1 MPQDDDKQD
10 DPKIARLRAALDA
23 ASDKPQS
30 EPEAK
35 ARQASEKKKP
45 TRTRKPRPTVHIDG
59 DGNIVGDGN
68 QIIHTPVV
76 RVRRTI
82 TPPPDAVTP
91 AQKLKL
97 KEALYAWV
105 DAHNTIK
112 VRSRP
117 LTHAAAWSRFYKT
130 FRLTSYAEL
139 PAARFAE
146 ALTWLQQRRA
156 SIDTM
161 KTAPKLDP
169 GWRPRTIGAIHA
181 RCKSHFNGEKVYQ
194 PYAMKKFGVSSLA
207 DLTDEQL
214 ASVKTWLFHKKK
226 QDD

>member
-1 MPQDDDKQD
+1 MTQDDDKQD

-23 ASDKPQS
+23 ASEKPQPKPQS

-35 ARQASEKKKP
+35 ARQAPEQKKP
-45 TRTRKPRPTVHIDG
+45 RRTRKPRPTVHIDG

-82 TPPPDAVTP
+82 TPPPNAVTP
-91 AQKLKL
+91 EQKLKL
-97 KEALYAWV
+97 KEALNAWV

-117 LTHAAAWSRFYKT
+117 LTHAAAWSRFYKA

-146 ALTWLQQRRA
+146 ALTWLQQRRGEIY
-156 SIDTM
+156 SM
-161 KTAPKLDP
+161 KSAPKRDP
-169 GWRPRTIGAIHA
+169 GWRPHTIGAIHT
-181 RCKSHFNGEKVYQ
+181 RCKSHFNGQKVYQ
-194 PYAMKKFGVSSLA
+194 PYRSTSAHRYWP
-207 DLTDEQL
+207 T
-214 ASVKTWLFHKKK
+214 
-226 QDD
+226 

>member
-1 MPQDDDKQD
+1 MPQD

-23 ASDKPQS
+23 ATDQPL
-30 EPEAK
+30 
-35 ARQASEKKKP
+35 AS
-45 TRTRKPRPTVHIDG
+45 VHIQG
-59 DGNIVGDGN
+59 SGNIVGDGN

-82 TPPPDAVTP
+82 TPPPNAVTP

-117 LTHAAAWSRFYKT
+117 LTHAAAWSRFYKA

-139 PAARFAE
+139 PAARFTE

-161 KTAPKLDP
+161 NTGPKLDP
-169 GWRPRTIGAIHA
+169 GWRHRTVGAIHA
-181 RCKSHFNGEKVYQ
+181 RCKSHFNGQKVYQ
-194 PYAMKKFGVSSLA
+194 PYILKLFGASSLA
-207 DLTDEQL
+207 DLTDEQI
-214 ASVKTWLFHKKK
+214 ARVKTWLFHKTK

>member
-1 MPQDDDKQD
+1 MPQD

-23 ASDKPQS
+23 ATDQPV
-30 EPEAK
+30 
-35 ARQASEKKKP
+35 AS
-45 TRTRKPRPTVHIDG
+45 VHIQG
-59 DGNIVGDGN
+59 SGNIVGDGN

-91 AQKLKL
+91 EQKLKL

-117 LTHAAAWSRFYKT
+117 LTHAAWSRFYKA

-181 RCKSHFNGEKVYQ
+181 RCKSHFNGERVYQ
-194 PYAMKKFGVSSLA
+194 PYILKRFGVSSLS
-207 DLTDEQL
+207 DLTDNQL
-214 ASVKTWLFHKKK
+214 ARVKTWLFHKKK
-226 QDD
+226 QDG

>member
-1 MPQDDDKQD
+1 MPQD

-23 ASDKPQS
+23 ATDQPV
-30 EPEAK
+30 
-35 ARQASEKKKP
+35 AS
-45 TRTRKPRPTVHIDG
+45 VQING
-59 DGNIVGDGN
+59 SGNIVGDCN

-82 TPPPDAVTP
+82 TPPPNAVTP
-91 AQKLKL
+91 EQKLKL

-130 FRLTSYAEL
+130 FRLTSYGEL

-146 ALTWLQQRRA
+146 ALTWLQQRRGEIY
-156 SIDTM
+156 SM
-161 KTAPKLDP
+161 KSAPKRDP
-169 GWRPRTIGAIHA
+169 AWRPHTIGSIHA

-194 PYAMKKFGVSSLA
+194 PYAMKKFGVSSLS
-207 DLTDEQL
+207 DLTDDQL

-226 QDD
+226 HDG